1 MTCLRRGCAR
11 PLKLP
16 PRGPGRNLI
25 RRRTQ
30 RQRPPP
36 SSQKCGKK
44 QSGKSG
50 SGKSVVKKSVSET
63 SGTTSSSTSG
73 STCASKT
80 TCASKSAPLAK
91 KAPDPE
97 VVEDSDF
104 DVQDLGEES
113 DPDSDGDEDEEGG
126 GDGVVKKKKERRLQ
140 LVIDRPIEDAL
151 VEWIQ
156 QHPELY
162 NKAEA
167 DYRKTAAKKALW
179 QSKAD
184 ELKMSVEDLLCWY
197 KSQRTRLGKI
207 LMKKSGQEA
216 KIPTARE
223 KWVLEKWSFL
233 KNFITRQQGRVASS
247 VSSLFPF

>member
-1 MTCLRRGCAR
+1 MC
-11 PLKLP
+11 
-16 PRGPGRNLI
+16 
-25 RRRTQ
+25 
-30 RQRPPP
+30 
-36 SSQKCGKK
+36 SSDL
-44 QSGKSG
+44 KSG
-50 SGKSVVKKSVSET
+50 SGKSVNKKSDKVSET
-63 SGTTSSSTSG
+63 SVSTSSGTSSSSTSG
-73 STCASKT
+73 STCVSKS

-91 KAPDPE
+91 KAPDQEP
-97 VVEDSDF
+97 VEDSDF
-104 DVQDLGEES
+104 DDVQDLGEES